1 MSVQHE
7 PAPRRELRTLLHGW
21 DPIGVVASGYPGD
34 EYEGL
39 IDPLLKRL
47 GQGAPAMQLEEYL
60 SHELRDHFGL
70 DADQT
75 VVAEFVGRV
84 LEWHGTQSA

>member
-7 PAPRRELRTLLHGW
+7 PASRRELRTLLHGW

-39 IDPLLKRL
+39 IDPLLTRL
-47 GQGAPAMQLEEYL
+47 GHGAHARQLEEYL
-60 SHELRDHFGL
+60 AHELRDHFGVEP
-70 DADQT
+70 DET
-75 VVAEFVGRV
+75 VVAEFVRRV
-84 LEWHGTQSA
+84 VDWQATQAV